1 MWNVI
6 TFVGNK
12 LIPVLHMYISDTIA
26 FDTTSQYNK
35 YGLFE
40 RCLRSNETTLR
51 AIFCAGVLYNIAIQ
65 IGSV

>member
-1 MWNVI
+1 MLPLN
-6 TFVGNK
+6 FAGNK
-12 LIPVLHMYISDTIA
+12 LIPVLHIYISDAIA

-40 RCLRSNETTLR
+40 RCLRSNETTSR
-51 AIFCAGVLYNIAIQ
+51 AIFCAGLLYNIAFQ